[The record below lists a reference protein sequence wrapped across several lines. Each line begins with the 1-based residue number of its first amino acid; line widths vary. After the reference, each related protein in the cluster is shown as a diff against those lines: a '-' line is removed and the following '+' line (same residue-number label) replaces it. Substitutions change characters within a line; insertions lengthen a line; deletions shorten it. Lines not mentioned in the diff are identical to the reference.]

1 MEEETKSQNPFKQ
14 LGLIGAGFSL
24 LIGVIILFIFVT
36 KLTNNYSMPGLGESP
51 SLDNSSK
58 VGDFIGGV
66 VGVFFSLAGVFLL
79 VLTFAEQRNAF
90 KKERFEARYFELLR
104 IHLSNVAD
112 FEIANSIKGRACFK
126 YMINELRLIY
136 RYVEIG
142 AIAHNLLNEN
152 SKVKTNRDYL
162 SMSFL
167 IMFFGIGYSSER
179 QLNEIFNE
187 DEKEIFDLYVKK
199 RLIEVQEQY
208 AGKPPNYSPKYFE
221 YNIPI
226 TGVPDGFTFETH
238 FYPFDG
244 HSSRLGHYYRHLY
257 QTVRYVDSQPDS
269 IINTNEKYEYLKS
282 LRATLS
288 NQEQLLL
295 YYNCISIL
303 GTEWIEKEL
312 IKKYAFIKNI
322 PLGLVDIG
330 INPHEIFGRH
340 TPSGKFLFES
350 DEIKERK
357 L

>member
-1 MEEETKSQNPFKQ
+1 MQEETNSQNPFKQ

-24 LIGVIILFIFVT
+24 LIGVIILFIFVS
-36 KLTNNYSMPGLGESP
+36 KLTNSYSMPGVGESP

-112 FEIANSIKGRACFK
+112 FEIANTVKGRTCIK
-126 YMINELRLIY
+126 YMINELRIIY
-136 RYVEIG
+136 RYVELG
-142 AIAHNLLNEN
+142 AIAHNLLNED
-152 SKVKTNRDYL
+152 SKVKSNRDYL
-162 SMSFL
+162 SMAFL

-179 QLNEIFNE
+179 QLSEIFNE
-187 DEKEIFDLYVKK
+187 DESEIFKSFVKGK
-199 RLIEVQEQY
+199 LEEVQKKY
-208 AGKPPNYSPKYFE
+208 AGTPPKYTPKYFE
-221 YNIPI
+221 YNIPLN
-226 TGVPDGFTFETH
+226 GVPDGYTFETQ

-257 QTVRYVDSQPDS
+257 QTVRFVDSQPES
-269 IINTNEKYEYLKS
+269 IVNPSEKYEYLKS

-303 GTEWIEKEL
+303 GIEWIEKGL

-340 TPSGKFLFES
+340 TQSGKFLFES